1 VVRKVIPIELIGF
14 ENRYFYMICVN
25 LKSIGVIFGMLS
37 NYQGSQ
43 LGKTV
48 SRPRLSHAPV
58 PRVSYPI
65 NLKPFVEKVYIL
77 DLLAT

>member
-1 VVRKVIPIELIGF
+1 VVRKVIPVELVGF
-14 ENRYFYMICVN
+14 ENRYFCMICVN
-25 LKSIGVIFGMLS
+25 LKLIGAIFGILS

-58 PRVSYPI
+58 PRVRSKY
-65 NLKPFVEKVYIL
+65 F
-77 DLLAT
+77 T

>member
-1 VVRKVIPIELIGF
+1 MVRKVIPVELVGF
-14 ENRYFYMICVN
+14 ENRYFCMICVN
-25 LKSIGVIFGMLS
+25 LKSIGAIFGILS

-58 PRVSYPI
+58 PRVSRTSGFG
-65 NLKPFVEKVYIL
+65 LVVSL
-77 DLLAT
+77 

>member
-1 VVRKVIPIELIGF
+1 MVRKVILIELIGF
-14 ENRYFYMICVN
+14 ENRYFCMIYMN
-25 LKSIGVIFGMLS
+25 LKLIKAIFGMLS

-58 PRVSYPI
+58 PRVM
-65 NLKPFVEKVYIL
+65 
-77 DLLAT
+77 